1 MILYELPKELRD
13 AVSRIHAHLG
23 AEIIEGEREF
33 VGLRLKASMYLKLA
47 QIYVVG
53 DVVCTTIVQYV
64 GIPRLCIV
72 DYRTL
77 RAHIPNS
84 LVGLAGLF
92 DRRIRCTNPPGYVS
106 YDCINAVRKALDNF
120 THSLI
125 EVDGEEDLLGFPVI
139 LYAPSGFMLYGI
151 PGRGV
156 AILDVESVR
165 TFVMNIFFKFRVKEI

>member
-13 AVSRIHAHLG
+13 AVSRIHTYLG

-33 VGLRLKASMYLKLA
+33 AGLRLKASMYLKLA

-53 DVVCTTIVQYV
+53 DVVCTTVVQYV

-77 RAHIPNS
+77 RSHISNR

-92 DRRIRCTNPPGYVS
+92 DRRIRCTNPPGHVS
-106 YDCINAVRKALDNF
+106 YDCINAIRKALDNF
-120 THSLI
+120 TRSLI

-165 TFVMNIFFKFRVKEI
+165 TFVMNIFSKFRLKEI

>member
-13 AVSRIHAHLG
+13 TVSRIHTYLG
-23 AEIIEGEREF
+23 AEILEGEREF
-33 VGLRLKASMYLKLA
+33 VGLKLKASMYLKLA

-53 DVVCTTIVQYV
+53 DVVCTTLVQYV

-72 DYRTL
+72 DYKTL
-77 RAHIPNS
+77 RSYISNS
-84 LVGLAGLF
+84 SVELAGLF
-92 DRRIRCTNPPGYVS
+92 DRRIRCTNPPGHVS
-106 YDCINAVRKALDNF
+106 YDCMNAIREALDNF
-120 THSLI
+120 AHSLI

-151 PGRGV
+151 PRRGV

-165 TFVMNIFFKFRVKEI
+165 TFVLNIFSKFRVKEI